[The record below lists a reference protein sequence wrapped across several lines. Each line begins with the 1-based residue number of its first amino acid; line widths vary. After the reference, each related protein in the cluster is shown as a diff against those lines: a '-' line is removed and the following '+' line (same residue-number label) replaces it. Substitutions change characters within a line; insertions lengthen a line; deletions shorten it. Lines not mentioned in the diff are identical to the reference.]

1 MGLQQR
7 DNVTATD
14 LDNKPRPL
22 AGFTILQMIG
32 LLAGLLLAA
41 GVWSL
46 LPPIRDITGAGQAL
60 LIVHVMLA
68 TSVFALVAFVVI
80 AADAD
85 GAEPFARHYWAYL
98 TRRHRYTPRPTTGR
112 QRGTSGRSSAAA
124 TGNRT
129 TLLACGAIT
138 LVLIAVTGLDLILVG
153 AHATA
158 PPRTRHNHT
167 YYQGRVVP
175 PVPATARARRYV
187 N

>member
-46 LPPIRDITGAGQAL
+46 LPPIQDITGAGQAL

-85 GAEPFARHYWAYL
+85 GAEPFARHYWRYL
-98 TRRHRYTPRPTTGR
+98 TRRRRYAPRPTTR
-112 QRGTSGRSSAAA
+112 PQRATSNRPHAAA
-124 TGNRT
+124 SGNRST
-129 TLLACGAIT
+129 ILACGAIT

>member
-32 LLAGLLLAA
+32 LLAGLLLAVGA
-41 GVWSL
+41 WSL

-85 GAEPFARHYWAYL
+85 CAEPFARHYWRYL
-98 TRRHRYTPRPTTGR
+98 TRRRRYAPRPTTAR
-112 QRGTSGRSSAAA
+112 QRGTSGRPSAAA

-129 TLLACGAIT
+129 TILACGAIT

-153 AHATA
+153 AHAAA
-158 PPRTRHNHT
+158 PPRTGHNHT
-167 YYQGRVVP
+167 YHQGRVVP
-175 PVPATARARRYV
+175 PVPTTARPRRHV

>member
-41 GVWSL
+41 GAWSL
-46 LPPIRDITGAGQAL
+46 LPPIRDITGAGQTL

-98 TRRHRYTPRPTTGR
+98 TRRHRYAPRRTGR
-112 QRGTSGRSSAAA
+112 QATASGRPRAAA
-124 TGNRT
+124 TSNRT

-153 AHATA
+153 AHAAA
-158 PPRTRHNHT
+158 PPRTGHNQTRHGGH
-167 YYQGRVVP
+167 VVP
-175 PVPATARARRYV
+175 PVPATARPRRHV